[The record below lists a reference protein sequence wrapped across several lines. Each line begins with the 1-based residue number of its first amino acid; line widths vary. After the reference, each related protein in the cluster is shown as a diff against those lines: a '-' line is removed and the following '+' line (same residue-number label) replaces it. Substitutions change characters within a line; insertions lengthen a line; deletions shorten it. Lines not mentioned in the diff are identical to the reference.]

1 MTYGLLTKGE
11 FNQMIF
17 STETYTQV
25 FIGKATYVNTQ
36 GYANYGPYYATIPD
50 FGIMYNWPVAAIVQY
65 TFNSGGR
72 DAIFYTYTPYPGKS
86 AIISASR
93 SGNIY
98 TIFIAS
104 QPAGPLSVIPEV
116 YCFARTAVTTPSGY
130 GMTLYKQDGTIAMT
144 TQDKLLLN
152 KYIYQFN
159 SPASNLVTASVG
171 FLGYVGNS
179 GSSSTITQQIV
190 SPLAGANQTI
200 SKPIL
205 HFASS
210 QLATRRNTNVGSTY
224 LYELCASFNPT
235 TKNAHLEWVS
245 VTFTSTNIANSAV
258 PARNSLVMVAD
269 GAEYD

>member
-1 MTYGLLTKGE
+1 MTYGLFTKGDY
-11 FNQMIF
+11 NQMIF

-25 FIGKATYVNTQ
+25 YIGKATHVNTQ
-36 GYANYGPYYATIPD
+36 GYANYGPYYATISG
-50 FGIMYNWPVAAIVQY
+50 FGTMYNWPVAALVQY
-65 TFNSGGR
+65 TFNSSGR

-86 AIISASR
+86 SIVSASR

-98 TIFIAS
+98 TIFIAC
-104 QPAGPLSVIPEV
+104 QPAGPLSVIPQV
-116 YCFARTAVTTPSGY
+116 YCFARTAVTAPSGH
-130 GMTLYKQDGTIAMT
+130 GMTLYRQDGTIAMT

-159 SPASNLVTASVG
+159 SAASSLVNASVG
-171 FLGYVGNS
+171 SLNYVGNS
-179 GSSSTITQQIV
+179 SSRSTITEQIIA
-190 SPLAGANQTI
+190 PLTGANQTI

-210 QLATRRNTNVGSTY
+210 QLATRRNTNIASTY

-245 VTFTSTNIANSAV
+245 TTFTGTNISTYAIPS
-258 PARNSLVMVAD
+258 RSSLIMVAD
-269 GAEYD
+269 GSDYD